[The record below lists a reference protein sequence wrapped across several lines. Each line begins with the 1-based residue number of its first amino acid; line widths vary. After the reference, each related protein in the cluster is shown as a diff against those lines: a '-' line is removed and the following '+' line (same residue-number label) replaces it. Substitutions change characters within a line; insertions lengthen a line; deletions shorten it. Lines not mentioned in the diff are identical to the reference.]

1 MIGVSAVKRIKHQ
14 ALGNSEESDQV
25 EPLTLPAGVKSLKQ
39 AQRLADVCDYL
50 GFDTPEAALHC
61 RREHVDLDELRRFY
75 EAIKDEELCFTQGHQ
90 QAITALKQE
99 LRRAQQVKK
108 KTEAQIAKSEKKL
121 AAANAAITVL
131 AKYLVTGKTG
141 RDDDRR

>member
-1 MIGVSAVKRIKHQ
+1 MTSCGA
-14 ALGNSEESDQV
+14 
-25 EPLTLPAGVKSLKQ
+25 
-39 AQRLADVCDYL
+39 
-50 GFDTPEAALHC
+50 
-61 RREHVDLDELRRFY
+61 FY

-90 QAITALKQE
+90 QEITALKQE

-108 KTEAQIAKSEKKL
+108 KTKAQIAKNKNEKKL

>member
-1 MIGVSAVKRIKHQ
+1 MCTLFAPQSRTAIERSNLSPLDQNRERSRRCSA
-14 ALGNSEESDQV
+14 ASTST
-25 EPLTLPAGVKSLKQ
+25 LTSCGA
-39 AQRLADVCDYL
+39 C
-50 GFDTPEAALHC
+50 
-61 RREHVDLDELRRFY
+61 Y

-90 QAITALKQE
+90 QEITALKQE